1 MLYRLRHAQHK
12 SSTLRHV
19 IDRIRSSLES
29 GIVVQTAVDEVA
41 TLLELDCCAFF
52 WCRASDRQIQV
63 IQEHMRPEQQ
73 PSLLGHHSFD
83 GLGTVVDSL
92 LRHEL
97 IASGIVL
104 GASGLHTFIRRLVRL
119 HNRQPHATSSVL
131 GFTSYLLIPV
141 HQAPAQLGY
150 IACLVRRSRQW
161 SVSDIEFMQ
170 SIAQQLEIA
179 LQQARL
185 YEQTQR
191 QAQRERL
198 VNQITTQTRQ
208 SFDLETILTEAIAQL
223 LEALQADRCLV
234 HLVEPPSSSATTTE
248 SRSGKAFRRKHLY
261 ETCREPF
268 PPSINDFDTDGPIT
282 RWVIQNRQSVVISDV
297 TNDPRIGSNNA
308 EYQQAQIKSSL
319 VIPVQARDT
328 LYGILYLNQCSQVRY
343 WSEFDQHLA
352 QAVTDQLAIS
362 LQQAHLYAR
371 TQQQAI
377 ASAAQ
382 AQCLAEALREL
393 QTTQARLIQSEKMSS
408 LGQLVAGLAH
418 EINNPISFIYG
429 NLPYVKD
436 YLHDL
441 VRLLEAYQTA
451 HTPPA
456 PIVQAVLDEI
466 DLDFLQRDLSN
477 IIASMASGAER
488 IRQIV
493 IALRNFSRLDE
504 VGRKAVDIH
513 EGLESCI
520 SLITHQLEGIT
531 IVRHYGKLPPVECYP
546 SLLNQVFMGLLMNAA
561 DALHSWKAENQVQDQ
576 TPAKSITI
584 VTEMLVDSAEGKHR
598 VRVTI
603 ANNGP
608 PIPPE
613 IQSKIF
619 DPFFTTKDVGQG
631 KGLGL
636 AISYQIV
643 VNQHH
648 GQLECRSQPGQDTE
662 FVVELPVR
670 HPAKG

>member
-1 MLYRLRHAQHK
+1 MVLASLFRMIYRLQHAQQQ
-12 SSTLRHV
+12 SSTLRSV

-41 TLLELDCCAFF
+41 TLLALDCCAFL
-52 WCRASDRQIQV
+52 WCDPTSHQVQVVCECNRLPDRPSTIGHYSLDEFGTVAS
-63 IQEHMRPEQQ
+63 
-73 PSLLGHHSFD
+73 SLLHHD
-83 GLGTVVDSL
+83 LV
-92 LRHEL
+92 
-97 IASGIVL
+97 ASGVVL
-104 GASGLHTFIRRLVRL
+104 GADVVRALMRRLARL
-119 HNRQPHATSSVL
+119 RHHQTPVLSQVL
-131 GFTSYLLIPV
+131 GFSSYLLIPV
-141 HQAPAQLGY
+141 KQQSETIGY
-150 IACLVRRSRQW
+150 LACLMGRSWQW
-161 SVSDIEFMQ
+161 TIGDIEFMQ

-191 QAQRERL
+191 QAKRERL
-198 VNQITTQTRQ
+198 VNHITTQTRQ

-223 LEALQADRCLV
+223 LDALQADRCLV
-234 HLVEPPSSSATTTE
+234 HLVETINPSLSTSEPRSSA
-248 SRSGKAFRRKHLY
+248 AYRRKYLY
-261 ETCREPF
+261 ETCRDPF
-268 PPSINDFDTDGPIT
+268 LPSIDDFDTDGPMT
-282 RWVIQNRQSVVISDV
+282 RWVIHNRQPVIISDV
-297 TNDPRIGSNNA
+297 TNDSRIGSNNT

-319 VIPVQARDT
+319 VIPVQANDT

-352 QAVTDQLAIS
+352 QAVADQLAIS
-362 LQQAHLYAR
+362 LQQAHLYAK

-382 AQCLAEALREL
+382 AQCLAETLQELR
-393 QTTQARLIQSEKMSS
+393 TTQTRLIQSEKMSS

-441 VRLLEAYQTA
+441 VNLIEAYQMSDPQPTS
-451 HTPPA
+451 
-456 PIVQAVLDEI
+456 IVQAVLEDI
-466 DLDFLQRDLSN
+466 DLDFLQRDLSH
-477 IIASMASGAER
+477 IISSMASGAER

-504 VGRKAVDIH
+504 VGCKVVDIH
-513 EGLESCI
+513 EGLESCL
-520 SLITHQLEGIT
+520 SLINHQLEGIQV
-531 IVRHYGKLPPVECYP
+531 VRAYGKLPLVECYP
-546 SLLNQVFMGLLMNAA
+546 NLLNQVFMGLLINAV
-561 DALHSWKAENQVQDQ
+561 DALEQWQGAEKV
-576 TPAKSITI
+576 ITI
-584 VTEMLVDSAEGKHR
+584 RTEMIVDQAAGRHR
-598 VRVTI
+598 VRIKISNT
-603 ANNGP
+603 GL
-608 PIPPE
+608 PIPSD

-619 DPFFTTKDVGQG
+619 DPFFTTKEVGRG

-648 GQLECRSQPGQDTE
+648 GQLECHSEPGKDTE
-662 FVVELPVR
+662 FMVEIPVR
-670 HPAKG
+670 YSAKG

>member
-1 MLYRLRHAQHK
+1 MVYRLQHAQQQ
-12 SSTLRHV
+12 SSTLRSV

-41 TLLELDCCAFF
+41 TLLELDCCAFL
-52 WCRASDRQIQV
+52 WC
-63 IQEHMRPEQQ
+63 
-73 PSLLGHHSFD
+73 
-83 GLGTVVDSL
+83 DSL
-92 LRHEL
+92 HHRVNVVSECSQVPDRLSIIGYHTLDEFGSAASSVLRQDL
-97 IASGIVL
+97 VASGVVL
-104 GASGLHTFIRRLVRL
+104 GADTLRAFTRRLARL
-119 HNRQPHATSSVL
+119 RHRQALVSSQVL
-131 GFTSYLLIPV
+131 GFSHYLLIPV
-141 HQAPAQLGY
+141 KHQPEAIGY
-150 IACLVRRSRQW
+150 IACLTNRSRQW
-161 SVSDIEFMQ
+161 TIGDIEFMQ

-198 VNQITTQTRQ
+198 VNHITAQTRQ

-223 LEALQADRCLV
+223 LEALHADRCLV
-234 HLVEPPSSSATTTE
+234 HLVETINPSPSASETRSSA
-248 SRSGKAFRRKHLY
+248 AYRRKYLY
-261 ETCREPF
+261 ETCRDPF
-268 PPSINDFDTDGPIT
+268 PPSIDDFDTDGPIT
-282 RWVIQNRQSVVISDV
+282 QWVIQTRQPVVISDV
-297 TNDPRIGSNNA
+297 TDDVRIGSENT

-319 VIPVQARDT
+319 VIPVQANDM

-343 WSEFDQHLA
+343 WSEFDQQLA
-352 QAVTDQLAIS
+352 QAVADQLAIS
-362 LQQAHLYAR
+362 LQQAHLYTK

-382 AQCLAEALREL
+382 AQCLAETLQELR
-393 QTTQARLIQSEKMSS
+393 TTQTRLIQSEKMSS

-441 VRLLEAYQTA
+441 VRLVEAYQTA
-451 HTPPA
+451 YPQTA
-456 PIVQAVLDEI
+456 PIVQAVLDDI
-466 DLDFLQRDLSN
+466 DLDFLQRDLSH
-477 IIASMASGAER
+477 IISSMASGAER

-504 VGRKAVDIH
+504 VGCKVVDIH
-513 EGLESCI
+513 EGLESCL
-520 SLITHQLEGIT
+520 SLMNHQFEDIQLI
-531 IVRHYGKLPPVECYP
+531 RDYGKLPLVECYP
-546 SLLNQVFMGLLMNAA
+546 NLLNQVFMGLLSNAVE
-561 DALHSWKAENQVQDQ
+561 ALKPWQEARVV
-576 TPAKSITI
+576 TI
-584 VTEMLVDSAEGKHR
+584 RTEMIVDQDAGRHR
-598 VRVTI
+598 VRITI
-603 ANNGP
+603 ANSGS
-608 PIPPE
+608 PIPAD

-631 KGLGL
+631 RGLGL

-648 GQLECRSQPGQDTE
+648 GQLECHSEPGKDTE
-662 FVVELPVR
+662 FIVEIPVR
-670 HPAKG
+670 YSAKG